1 METNVSFSRLV
12 KIEIS
17 SATTFGKLKSFNDLT
32 KISNSFSS
40 FSNRLTDP
48 AKRITD
54 IIARKLQS

>member
-12 KIEIS
+12 KIKIS
-17 SATTFGKLKSFNDLT
+17 SATTFGKLKSCKDLT

-40 FSNRLTDP
+40 SFNRLTDP